1 MSRRAAASGVRAG
14 HPRRAALVA
23 LLLVAAAFASLWYV
37 QRPPR
42 GEESYRNRTAQT
54 AGTLRSQVVTAQLWA
69 EQVHDD
75 RAMTQ
80 AADVGI
86 REAEAA
92 AQSATST
99 QATWDLPD
107 GVPRGVR
114 TEAVA
119 LGDEVTTLVGDMR
132 LAAHAEDWAEVHE
145 LSTRAPRLAR
155 RLTEFEQ
162 AVKP

>member
-1 MSRRAAASGVRAG
+1 MSRRAGASGVRAG

-23 LLLVAAAFASLWYV
+23 LLLVAVAFASLWYV

-42 GEESYRNRTAQT
+42 SGESYRNRTAQT

-107 GVPRGVR
+107 GVSPDVR
-114 TEAVA
+114 VDAVA

-132 LAAHAEDWAEVHE
+132 LAAHQARWDEVHE
-145 LSTRAPRLAR
+145 LSARAPSLAR
-155 RLTEFEQ
+155 RLTDFEQ
-162 AVKP
+162 AVNP

>member
-1 MSRRAAASGVRAG
+1 ML
-14 HPRRAALVA
+14 LVA
-23 LLLVAAAFASLWYV
+23 LAFASLWYT

-42 GEESYRNRTAQT
+42 SDQEYRNRTAQT

-69 EQVHDD
+69 EQVHAD

-92 AQSATST
+92 AQAATST
-99 QATWDLPD
+99 QAAWDLPD
-107 GVPRGVR
+107 GVRREVR
-114 TEAVA
+114 TTALT

-132 LAAHAEDWAEVHE
+132 LAAHDERWDDVHR
-145 LSTRAPRLAR
+145 LSRDARPLAR

-162 AVKP
+162 AVDP